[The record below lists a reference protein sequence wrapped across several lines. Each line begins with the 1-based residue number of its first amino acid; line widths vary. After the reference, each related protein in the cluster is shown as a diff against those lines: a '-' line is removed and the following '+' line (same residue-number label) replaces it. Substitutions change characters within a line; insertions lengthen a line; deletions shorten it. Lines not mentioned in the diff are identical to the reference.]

1 MFKLGSGSLVDFI
14 YLFAFCIP
22 EVSNKATLTLFNIMI
37 SKRAMDGDSGS
48 KKGKRKWGQ
57 LNGLL
62 KLEFINPESIFYFIT
77 GRSNLEIIREINY
90 LTTFIL

>member
-14 YLFAFCIP
+14 YLFTFCIP

-48 KKGKRKWGQ
+48 KKRKEEMGAVKWAV
-57 LNGLL
+57 
-62 KLEFINPESIFYFIT
+62 KT
-77 GRSNLEIIREINY
+77 
-90 LTTFIL
+90 